1 MAWRNFKW
9 TLFRITI
16 QSSVKF
22 WILMLEIIW
31 QPTVIEFLCIKQST
45 ELIYGEIKET
55 VLFFMQYM
63 NNLNVTDIVDCS
75 IMNVLIYVMWRI
87 NYLIIFYFCTFDQ
100 CCGKGSTA
108 SCINSRKPLFH
119 NYHKYLTKGSVMYVW
134 KFIRFI
140 ELIFSS

>member
-22 WILMLEIIW
+22 WVLMLEIIW

-87 NYLIIFYFCTFDQ
+87 SYLIIFIFAHLISAV
-100 CCGKGSTA
+100 GKVALPVALIPENHYSIITTNI
-108 SCINSRKPLFH
+108 SQ
-119 NYHKYLTKGSVMYVW
+119 KGVW
-134 KFIRFI
+134 RMFGNP
-140 ELIFSS
+140 